1 MRISDWSSDVCSS
14 DLGEG
19 RGGGGGGPQRHR
31 DHREREARKQLAARC
46 KVIRV
51 RGASFET
58 ALTRL
63 LRMRYEIDDV
73 DRGQAAKVP
82 PGRPWRRQSEISSRA
97 GSLSAKAMPMVSPR
111 SHRLTSS
118 MVPATACSSRT
129 SSDCGT
135 AVSMRSLAPPDR
147 TSTRLN
153 SSH

>member
-19 RGGGGGGPQRHR
+19 RGGGGGGPHRHR
-31 DHREREARKQLAARC
+31 DHRDREARKQLAARC

-97 GSLSAKAMPMVSPR
+97 GSLSAKAMPMVR
-111 SHRLTSS
+111 SEEHTSELQS
-118 MVPATACSSRT
+118 LMRT
-129 SSDCGT
+129 SY
-135 AVSMRSLAPPDR
+135 AVFCLKKNKHKMD
-147 TSTRLN
+147 TNKHT
-153 SSH
+153 